1 MSGVITRFERLMER
15 ALSDNTDAMF
25 KVQIGDSHR
34 HAYVKGVHKGLT
46 DALELFRK
54 DFQTDPDGDGF

>member
-1 MSGVITRFERLMER
+1 MAGAVTRFERLMEK

-25 KVQIGDSHR
+25 KVELGDAHR
-34 HAYVKGVHKGLT
+34 HAYVKGVHKGLS
-46 DALELFRK
+46 DALATFRK